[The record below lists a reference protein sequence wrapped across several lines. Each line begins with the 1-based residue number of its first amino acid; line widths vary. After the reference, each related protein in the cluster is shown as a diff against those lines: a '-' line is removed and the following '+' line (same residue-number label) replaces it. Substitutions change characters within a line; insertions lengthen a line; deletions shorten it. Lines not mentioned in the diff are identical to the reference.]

1 MLTGASGASPVLTSV
16 TAAYLPRNTR
26 PVVDS
31 VTVHPPGVV
40 FQRPFPTGDPELA
53 GFDAD
58 TPDAARQSAPGTP
71 SIGQTLGRRTFQK
84 SLQTFVWSARDTDGD
99 RLQFDVAYRREG
111 EPDVEAAQA
120 TASTTTSSRGTRR
133 RCRTAPT

>member
-1 MLTGASGASPVLTSV
+1 MLTGANGASPVLTSV
-16 TAAYLPRNTR
+16 SAAYLPRNTR
-26 PVVDS
+26 PIVDS

-53 GFDAD
+53 GLDGASD
-58 TPDAARQSAPGTP
+58 PRAAVPGTP

-99 RLQFDVAYRREG
+99 RLQYALAYRREG
-111 EPDVEAAQA
+111 DRTW
-120 TASTTTSSRGTRR
+120 TAL
-133 RCRTAPT
+133 